1 MPFQEAAQRVL
12 EDGLLAE
19 DSATGE
25 GRRTSVDSLTL
36 ISQFKYIGLDAA
48 LLEKLEKT
56 YLIRRELNTGGGFSF
71 VLYLTTLSK
80 SSSSKFA
87 VFIHQITSGH

>member
-25 GRRTSVDSLTL
+25 GRRTSADSLTL
-36 ISQFKYIGLDAA
+36 ISQFKNIGLDAA

-71 VLYLTTLSK
+71 VLYLTTLTK
-80 SSSSKFA
+80 CL
-87 VFIHQITSGH
+87 